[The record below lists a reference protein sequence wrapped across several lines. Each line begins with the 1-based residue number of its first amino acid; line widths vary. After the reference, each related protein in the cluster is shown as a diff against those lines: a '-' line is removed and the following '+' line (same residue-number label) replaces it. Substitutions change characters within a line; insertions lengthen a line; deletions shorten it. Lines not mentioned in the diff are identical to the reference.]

1 MARLRKD
8 FILLFGILT
17 LFLLGMAGCGTAGS
31 SELQATVMP
40 SPPPPQP
47 TTPPPT
53 VAIATPTP
61 DSQATPENLAP
72 DFTAVNLLTGETFSL
87 SDFRGKIVFLNFWG
101 SWCPPCRM
109 EMPAFEEVYE
119 TYKDQV
125 VVIGVGV
132 NDSEANL
139 LGFAKEKGIT
149 YPIVWDRTSEVA
161 RKYRIRSLPTTYRID
176 QQGVM
181 TGVAVGALNK
191 EQLVKAIEAMLNA
204 E

>member
-1 MARLRKD
+1 MT
-8 FILLFGILT
+8 I
-17 LFLLGMAGCGTAGS
+17 LFLFSMAGCSSAS
-31 SELQATVMP
+31 PSELQATVVP
-40 SPPPPQP
+40 SPATPQP

-61 DSQATPENLAP
+61 LPPTPTPDSQATPTPENLAP

-176 QQGVM
+176 QHGVM

-191 EQLVKAIEAMLNA
+191 EQLVKAIESMLNT